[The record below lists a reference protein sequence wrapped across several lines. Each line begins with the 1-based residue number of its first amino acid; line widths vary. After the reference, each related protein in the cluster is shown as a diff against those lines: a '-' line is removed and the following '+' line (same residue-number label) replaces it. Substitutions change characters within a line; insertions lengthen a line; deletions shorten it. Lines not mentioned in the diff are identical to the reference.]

1 MDLAT
6 ECITNEF
13 TDGYNPSAFHR
24 SLVERHTHRRSS
36 RRIKSVG
43 LSSITKKYLLYICHN
58 HRRNKSVGNVSV
70 GSFFLARNFHL

>member
-36 RRIKSVG
+36 RRITSVG
-43 LSSITKKYLLYICHN
+43 LSSITKKYLLYIYATITDGIN
-58 HRRNKSVGNVSV
+58 PSVMFQQEV
-70 GSFFLARNFHL
+70 FF